1 MRKTKIIIMLSVI
14 ATVLNSCFLFNS
26 SEVDNSLLPVRY
38 GEKWGYINQKGK
50 VVINPQFDDAGFFRN
65 GLARV
70 ENSNKIGYIDRKGK
84 IVIPIHYDDGTNF
97 YEGKA
102 FVVQPESYPLC
113 IDKNGNTLFS
123 LKDAKY
129 AFGFSNGMA
138 KIAVEDE
145 YGALKYGF
153 VNEKGEMV
161 IVAQYDAARSFSDG
175 FAAVKIDE
183 KWGFI
188 NKKGEIIIMPHFD
201 HVHDFHNG
209 LARFTNGEKWG
220 FVDKNGNY
228 AINPHFEWCED
239 FNNEYALVQEG
250 GKYGY
255 VDKKGKYTIIP
266 QFEWSS
272 DFHNGLAQFKLN
284 DKYGYINKSG
294 QMVIM
299 AQFDEATDFFLKNLA
314 FVRLE
319 GKYGLIDTK
328 GKFCTTP
335 QVDYVHRF
343 LDNRFDEVMDPY
355 EPFLSDGFWVS
366 SQYYDASRDVALILN
381 NYNVTSTSFDGFNVN
396 TTLQNIVDNP
406 KYGDYAN
413 CPGDGIN
420 VNDDENKVVTI
431 LNEKT
436 LEDIKYDGIH
446 VVPLLVIFQ
455 NPICRRNDYYSS
467 KEYSFDEK
475 MSGTIYLFFT
485 GYGKCYGKSKSIKEE
500 IKKQI
505 ATKANVT
512 FKELATYEDIGLDAA
527 LSDKINFAIANIEDD
542 EILLFVGFDK
552 YSQSIIK
559 KWANNIEDFIDDVES
574 L

>member
-1 MRKTKIIIMLSVI
+1 MLSVI

-201 HVHDFHNG
+201 HVRDFHNG

-366 SQYYDASRDVALILN
+366 SQYYDASRDVVVSVNDSQLEKN
-381 NYNVTSTSFDGFNVN
+381 KTESQTTSNMSLASDSYKFLKGEFAKIHKGGLDDGTAYGSVDFRKNDSFVQ
-396 TTLQNIVDNP
+396 LVKNIVNNGSDYNTMLNSGVHSTEFGYSGNGIAECFEIEGS
-406 KYGDYAN
+406 KY
-413 CPGDGIN
+413 
-420 VNDDENKVVTI
+420 TI
-431 LNEKT
+431 SFHIGN
-436 LEDIKYDGIH
+436 
-446 VVPLLVIFQ
+446 
-455 NPICRRNDYYSS
+455 RS
-467 KEYSFDEK
+467 EYSIVITVNGKKYEWTS
-475 MSGTIYLFFT
+475 SGFYALF
-485 GYGKCYGKSKSIKEE
+485 
-500 IKKQI
+500 
-505 ATKANVT
+505 
-512 FKELATYEDIGLDAA
+512 
-527 LSDKINFAIANIEDD
+527 
-542 EILLFVGFDK
+542 
-552 YSQSIIK
+552 
-559 KWANNIEDFIDDVES
+559 
-574 L
+574 